1 MKTLVNCKPSEF
13 LRQTNKIKKSVEK
26 WLTLTDVIN
35 LRKRAP
41 KNIPPTLPKGATKED
56 VKARMDEV
64 NKAFQEQSLK
74 NMSDMLDAMLDKYP
88 DETLEVIALC
98 CFIEP
103 EEIDNYKVAD
113 ILQAISEL
121 IADEAVLGFF
131 TSLARLGVTDTPNV
145 FQE

>member
-13 LRQTNKIKKSVEK
+13 LRQTNKIKKAVEK

-35 LRKRAP
+35 IRKKMP
-41 KNIPPTLPKGATKED
+41 KSLPPALEKGATKEE
-56 VKARMDEV
+56 VMARTDAV
-64 NKAFQEQSLK
+64 NKAFQEQALK
-74 NMSDMLDAMLDKYP
+74 NISAMLDAMLDKYP

-103 EEIDNYKVAD
+103 EEVDNYKVAD

-121 IADEAVLGFF
+121 MADEAVLGFF
-131 TSLARLGVTDTPNV
+131 TSLAKLGVPATPNA
-145 FQE
+145 